1 MKWTYSQSSGKL
13 MLKSIAQGQG
23 YSGFGPGRN
32 NPAME
37 AIADVGPIPRG
48 MWKIIKPAYDDPK
61 LGPIVMHLE
70 PVGHDA
76 HGRTLFRIHGDN
88 QTSNASHGCIIL
100 AHGVRQMI
108 AASDICELEV
118 VS

>member
-1 MKWTYSQSSGKL
+1 MTWTYHQASGK
-13 MLKSIAQGQG
+13 MLFKSAEVGIG
-23 YSGFGPGRN
+23 YSGHGAGRN

-37 AIADVGPIPRG
+37 AVHDVGPIPRG
-48 MWKIIKPAYDDPK
+48 KWAIEKPAYDDPH

-70 PVGHDA
+70 PVEHDA

-88 QTSNASHGCIIL
+88 KTGDASHGCIIL
-100 AHGVRQMI
+100 SHGVRQMI
-108 AASDICELEV
+108 AASIDTDLEV